1 MFFYL
6 HAIHHTMSGELTKK
20 AVELLLGGATLV
32 SDPCPYCKGVRVMKN
47 GSALCVSC
55 GKEAKEEKLESIL
68 STTPQKTASTS
79 IDNLDQKIK
88 DLTEDLQKE
97 KNYEKQKQILNALN
111 EIITIKEKLK
121 TL

>member
-6 HAIHHTMSGELTKK
+6 NKVHYVMSKDLTKK

-55 GKEAKEEKLESIL
+55 GREAKDEKTEQVIAQKNTTEDTL
-68 STTPQKTASTS
+68 S
-79 IDNLDQKIK
+79 DNLDQKLL
-88 DLTEDLQKE
+88 DLTTLLQKE
-97 KNYEKQKQILNALN
+97 KDFEKQKQILHNIN
-111 EIITIKEKLK
+111 EIMAIKGKLGSH
-121 TL
+121 